1 MELRWTSLNPTHV
14 SVGCVAAGARGPAR
28 ALIPLPFP
36 SHPYKHR
43 FTKPNHDVP
52 ATAETRAKNR
62 ACSDLLGIGDAK
74 R

>member
-1 MELRWTSLNPTHV
+1 MTVCGEGGGGGG
-14 SVGCVAAGARGPAR
+14 GC
-28 ALIPLPFP
+28 
-36 SHPYKHR
+36 HR
-43 FTKPNHDVP
+43 FAKPNHDVP